1 MKTINLF
8 KYIHYNFI
16 VSKLETKRND
26 KAFLLDNFRHKETE
40 LQNILAN
47 KNQDYMKYNI
57 EINVSKLN
65 DLEKKQLEVLHQNAQ
80 KQLTKVQTYIEKL
93 KKEIKILDNKI
104 EKYTI
109 KRNKYSEKSVEKYK
123 EL

>member
-1 MKTINLF
+1 MKTIKLF

-26 KAFLLDNFRHKETE
+26 KVFLLENFRHKETE
-40 LQNILAN
+40 LQNTLAN
-47 KNQDYMKYNI
+47 KNQDYMKYDI

-65 DLEKKQLEVLHQNAQ
+65 DIEKKQLEILHQSAE
-80 KQLTKVQTYIEKL
+80 KQLTKVQTYISKL
-93 KKEIKILDNKI
+93 ETEIKNLDKKI
-104 EKYTI
+104 AKYTE
-109 KRNKYSEKSVEKYK
+109 KRNKYSEKTVKNIK